1 MPGIGTTLFS
11 SPKRAGI
18 YARRLNRCM
27 NFLTWVD
34 LKHTRIKRN
43 SGSEKRA
50 LTGWV
55 SGIPRWDP
63 E

>member
-1 MPGIGTTLFS
+1 MPGAWMILFS

-18 YARRLNRCM
+18 YARRLKRCM

-43 SGSEKRA
+43 SGKVKGV

-55 SGIPRWDP
+55 SSIPIWCP
-63 E
+63 K